1 MTRRQNY
8 FLKQK
13 LIGLGMI
20 IVGIIITVLIEDAGV
35 INYLT
40 LPMGLVMLF
49 TKEMIWMDDYFFEME
64 ERKEFKR
71 KMRQRSRR

>member
-1 MTRRQNY
+1 MTRKQKY
-8 FLKQK
+8 FMKQK

-20 IVGIIITVLIEDAGV
+20 IVGIIITVLIEGMGI

-49 TKEMIWMDDYFFEME
+49 TKEMVWMDDYFFEVE
-64 ERKEFKR
+64 KEKEFKR
-71 KMRQRSRR
+71 KMRRRSY